1 MQQKGALEPVTL
13 LPLNETLGFR
23 VIIAPGTAPW
33 EALRRGRM
41 GLEHSIPGTS
51 ARERES
57 CEGQNADVRNQGAG
71 RRGNLVPYIQDPQK
85 MSPASAPAISQQGN
99 KVVVPIVLPRSPCS
113 HTPHRVS
120 GNTFAILEDFCCCSK
135 RSSFLITPPNNE
147 P

>member
-1 MQQKGALEPVTL
+1 MQRKGALEPVTL

-71 RRGNLVPYIQDPQK
+71 RRGNLVPYIQDTQK
-85 MSPASAPAISQQGN
+85 MSPAPAPAISQQGN
-99 KVVVPIVLPRSPCS
+99 KVVVPRSPYS
-113 HTPHRVS
+113 RTPHRVS